1 MQLTTARLKQ
11 IIKEELEA
19 IVNEMGD
26 DTVTDTET
34 ETDSV
39 DAEIAALE
47 QQLAE
52 AKKAKMKKGAMS
64 GKRAAGGMKMKGATA
79 NVYDKN
85 FGKKGVKKSSK

>member
-1 MQLTTARLKQ
+1 MTLTKDVLVKL
-11 IIKEELEA
+11 IKEELEA
-19 IVNEMGD
+19 LMAEQGE
-26 DTVTDTET
+26 ET
-34 ETDSV
+34 EADPV
-39 DAEIAALE
+39 DAEIASLE

-52 AKKAKMKKGAMS
+52 AKQKKMQKGKLS

>member
-1 MQLTTARLKQ
+1 MTLTKDVLVKL
-11 IIKEELEA
+11 IKEELEA
-19 IVNEMGD
+19 IMAEQGEELEEVD
-26 DTVTDTET
+26 P
-34 ETDSV
+34 V
-39 DAEIAALE
+39 DAEIASLE

-52 AKKAKMKKGAMS
+52 AKQKKMQKGKLS

>member
-1 MQLTTARLKQ
+1 MTLTKDVLVKL
-11 IIKEELEA
+11 IKEELEA
-19 IVNEMGD
+19 LMSEQGEEVEEVD
-26 DTVTDTET
+26 P
-34 ETDSV
+34 V
-39 DAEIAALE
+39 DAKIASLE